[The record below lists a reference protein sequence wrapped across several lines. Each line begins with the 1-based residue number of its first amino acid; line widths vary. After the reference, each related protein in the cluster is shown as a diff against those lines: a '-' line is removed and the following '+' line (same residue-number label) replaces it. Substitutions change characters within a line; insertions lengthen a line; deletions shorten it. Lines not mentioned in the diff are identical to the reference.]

1 MGDARYMRHC
11 FWGSSMK
18 TNFVNTATER
28 QLSYGTT
35 FDLNKDVPARVCVRT
50 GD

>member
-1 MGDARYMRHC
+1 MRNY

-18 TNFVNTATER
+18 TNFGNTATER
-28 QLSYGTT
+28 QLSYGT
-35 FDLNKDVPARVCVRT
+35 FDLNKDVPARVYVRT